1 MEQELI
7 LCSGLSKSF
16 AGKPVLEGISV
27 TLNESEFVSVL
38 GPGKCGK
45 TTLIKLLSG
54 LETPDAGEVLMRGQ
68 KVTAPSPKRGVVYQ
82 NTMLFNWLTVLGNVR
97 YPIKKLGR
105 QESILRARRY
115 IELMGLKVFEKA
127 YPVQLSGGMKQRCG
141 IARIYAMRPQ
151 IIFMD
156 EPFSQ
161 LDAQTRYLMQLE
173 LEKIYLTEGQTV
185 LFVSNNIEEAVYL
198 SDRIL
203 VMSSSPGRIVAEF
216 KIDLPRPRDYMTPEF
231 IKLRAEIE
239 ACLSEVGNG

>member
-1 MEQELI
+1 MARELI
-7 LCSGLSKSF
+7 LCNELKKSYSGR
-16 AGKPVLEGISV
+16 PVLDGISIK
-27 TLNESEFVSVL
+27 LDEHEFVSVL

-54 LETPDAGEVLMRGQ
+54 LESPDSGNVLMRG
-68 KVTAPSPKRGVVYQ
+68 KPVTGPSPERGVVYQ
-82 NTMLFNWLTVLGNVR
+82 NTLLFGWLTVLGNVR

-105 QESILRARRY
+105 QESLRRARHY
-115 IELMGLKVFEKA
+115 IELMGLKGFEKA

-173 LEKIYLTEGQTV
+173 LEKIYLGEGQTV
-185 LFVSNNIEEAVYL
+185 LFVSNNIEETVYL

-203 VMSSSPGRIVAEF
+203 IMSAAPGKIIKEF
-216 KIDLPRPRDYMTPEF
+216 RIDLPRPRDYMSPEF
-231 IKLRAEIE
+231 ITLREEIE
-239 ACLSEVGNG
+239 SCLSEAENG

>member
-7 LCSGLSKSF
+7 RCSGLSKSF
-16 AGKPVLEGISV
+16 AGKPVLGDISV

-54 LETPDAGEVLMRGQ
+54 LEMPDTGEVLMRGE
-68 KVTAPSPKRGVVYQ
+68 KVTAPSPERGVVYQ
-82 NTMLFNWLTVLGNVR
+82 NTMLFNWLSVLGNVR

-105 QESILRARRY
+105 QESLARAKKY
-115 IELMGLKVFEKA
+115 IDLMGLSGFEKA
-127 YPVQLSGGMKQRCG
+127 YPSQLSGGMKQRCG

-173 LEKIYLTEGQTV
+173 LEKIYLGEGQTV

-203 VMSSSPGRIVAEF
+203 VMSAQPSHIIREF
-216 KIDLPRPRDYMTPEF
+216 RVSLPRPRDYMSTEF
-231 IKLRAEIE
+231 AALRAEIE
-239 ACLSEVGNG
+239 SCLSEAENE

>member
-1 MEQELI
+1 MAQELI
-7 LCSGLSKSF
+7 LCSELKKSY
-16 AGKPVLEGISV
+16 AGKPVLDSISLK
-27 TLNESEFVSVL
+27 LNENEFVSVL

-54 LETPDAGEVLMRGQ
+54 LESPDSGTVLMRG
-68 KVTAPSPKRGVVYQ
+68 KPVSGPSPERGVVYQ
-82 NTMLFNWLTVLGNVR
+82 NTLLFGWLTVLGNVR

-105 QESILRARRY
+105 QQSLERARHY
-115 IELMGLKVFEKA
+115 IDLMGLKGFENT

-141 IARIYAMRPQ
+141 IARIYAMKPQ
-151 IIFMD
+151 VIFMD

-173 LEKIYLTEGQTV
+173 LEKIYLGEGQTV

-203 VMSSSPGRIVAEF
+203 VMSPSPGRIVREF
-216 KIDLPRPRDYMTPEF
+216 SIDLPRPRDYMSMEF
-231 IKLRAEIE
+231 IKLREEIE
-239 ACLSEVGNG
+239 NSLAEAENG

>member
-7 LCSGLSKSF
+7 RCSGLSKSF
-16 AGKPVLEGISV
+16 AGKPVLGDISV

-54 LETPDAGEVLMRGQ
+54 LETPDVGEVLMRGE
-68 KVTAPSPKRGVVYQ
+68 KVTAPSPQRGVVYQ
-82 NTMLFNWLTVLGNVR
+82 NTMLFNWLSVLDNVR

-105 QESILRARRY
+105 QESLARAKKY
-115 IELMGLKVFEKA
+115 IDLMGLSGFEKA
-127 YPVQLSGGMKQRCG
+127 YPSQLSGGMKQRCG

-173 LEKIYLTEGQTV
+173 LEKIYLGEGQTV

-203 VMSSSPGRIVAEF
+203 VMSAQPSRIVREF
-216 KIDLPRPRDYMTPEF
+216 KLSLPRPRDYMSPEF
-231 IKLRAEIE
+231 VALRAEIE
-239 ACLSEVGNG
+239 SCLSEAENG

>member
-7 LCSGLSKSF
+7 RCSGLSKSF

-54 LETPDAGEVLMRGQ
+54 LEMPDTGEVLMRGE
-68 KVTAPSPKRGVVYQ
+68 KVTAPSPERGVVYQ
-82 NTMLFNWLTVLGNVR
+82 NTMLFNWLSVLGNVR

-105 QESILRARRY
+105 QESLARAKKY
-115 IELMGLKVFEKA
+115 IDLMGLSGFEKA
-127 YPVQLSGGMKQRCG
+127 YPSQLSGGMKQRCG

-173 LEKIYLTEGQTV
+173 LEKIYLGEGQTV

-203 VMSSSPGRIVAEF
+203 VMSAQPSHIIREF
-216 KIDLPRPRDYMTPEF
+216 RVSLPRPRDYMSSEF
-231 IKLRAEIE
+231 VALRAEIE
-239 ACLSEVGNG
+239 SCLSEAENE